1 LEHGRAVGKLSG
13 GGEKIQY
20 GKNLGLRNS
29 LLLLKTVAVLS
40 IGLVSIVALVPG
52 EITEALPWIAL
63 ISGTTVV
70 MAALL
75 MFDRPSSFTILSGA
89 IILADLLV
97 ASIIKEFDA
106 LPLWSI
112 LAIGLISIILG
123 VSVSTQSH
131 VASEG
136 VYLTPKQEHLL
147 LMEVLRSVGISL
159 LAILGV
165 MVLSLAVLSLTFLA
179 ELGLSSAI
187 AMAILAVVIMLS
199 LGALVATR
207 ERI

>member
-1 LEHGRAVGKLSG
+1 M
-13 GGEKIQY
+13 
-20 GKNLGLRNS
+20 RNS

>member
-1 LEHGRAVGKLSG
+1 M
-13 GGEKIQY
+13 
-20 GKNLGLRNS
+20 RNS

-40 IGLVSIVALVPG
+40 IGLVSIVVLVPV

-75 MFDRPSSFTILSGA
+75 MFDRTSSFTMLSGA

-131 VASEG
+131 MAYEG
-136 VYLTPKQEHLL
+136 AYLTPKQERLL

-179 ELGLSSAI
+179 ELGLSSAV
-187 AMAILAVVIMLS
+187 AMAILAVIIMLS